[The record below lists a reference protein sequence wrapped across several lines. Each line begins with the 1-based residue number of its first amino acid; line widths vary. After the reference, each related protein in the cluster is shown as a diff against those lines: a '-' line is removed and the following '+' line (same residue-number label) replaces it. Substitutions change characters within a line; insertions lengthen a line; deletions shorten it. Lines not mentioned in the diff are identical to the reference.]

1 MWSICIIP
9 LVIIIAMTYC
19 SHKWRN
25 PTSKGIRLPPGS
37 MGLPFIG
44 ETIQFFIPSK
54 SLDLH
59 SFLKSRINKYGPLF
73 QTSLVGRSVVVSSD
87 PDISHFIL
95 QQEGKLVELWYM
107 DSFVRLVG
115 LSGSVK
121 DGSCIIAGSIHK
133 RLKKLVFDQFGP
145 QNLKAKLLPQL
156 QEMINQALLNWT
168 TQNFVELKHACTV
181 MIINFTMSHLFG
193 YDPVKY
199 GEIQAEEFT
208 HFFEGLMSLP
218 LNIPGTTYHR
228 CLKKQK
234 STLKIMKMMIED
246 RQAKLPE
253 ERTRGDF
260 LELIVEDMKNNNLLT
275 SDLISY
281 MMFGLLLATFETIST
296 TLTLTVML
304 LTQHPLVVQ
313 ELERENKEIVQKRSV
328 ETAMTWEEFRSLT
341 FTKQV
346 INEVLRMGNFVPGF
360 LRRAIK
366 DIQIK
371 EYTIPEGWTIM
382 VVPSAIHLNPETYTD
397 PFVFNPWRW
406 KHLAENNV
414 TSAKNFIPFG
424 EGIRLCPGAEFSK
437 VLLTLF
443 LNVLA
448 TKYSWSQVKP
458 GEIIRAPTMGFGKGY
473 YIKVAEKSI

>member
-1 MWSICIIP
+1 
-9 LVIIIAMTYC
+9 
-19 SHKWRN
+19 
-25 PTSKGIRLPPGS
+25 
-37 MGLPFIG
+37 
-44 ETIQFFIPSK
+44 
-54 SLDLH
+54 
-59 SFLKSRINKYGPLF
+59 
-73 QTSLVGRSVVVSSD
+73 
-87 PDISHFIL
+87 
-95 QQEGKLVELWYM
+95 
-107 DSFVRLVG
+107 
-115 LSGSVK
+115 
-121 DGSCIIAGSIHK
+121 
-133 RLKKLVFDQFGP
+133 
-145 QNLKAKLLPQL
+145 
-156 QEMINQALLNWT
+156 
-168 TQNFVELKHACTV
+168 
-181 MIINFTMSHLFG
+181 
-193 YDPVKY
+193 
-199 GEIQAEEFT
+199 
-208 HFFEGLMSLP
+208 
-218 LNIPGTTYHR
+218 
-228 CLKKQK
+228 
-234 STLKIMKMMIED
+234 MKMMIED

-260 LELIVEDMKNNNLLT
+260 LEHIVEDMKTNNLLT

-304 LTQHPLVVQ
+304 LTQHPLLVQ
-313 ELERENKEIVQKRSV
+313 ELERENKEIVQKRRNV
-328 ETAMTWEEFRSLT
+328 ETGMTWEEFRSLT

-406 KHLAENNV
+406 KDLAENNV

-437 VLLTLF
+437 VLMTLF

>member
-73 QTSLVGRSVVVSSD
+73 KTSLVGRSVVVSSD

-145 QNLKAKLLPQL
+145 QNLKTKLLPQL
-156 QEMINQALLNWT
+156 QEIINQALLNWT

-181 MIINFTMSHLFG
+181 
-193 YDPVKY
+193 
-199 GEIQAEEFT
+199 
-208 HFFEGLMSLP
+208 
-218 LNIPGTTYHR
+218 
-228 CLKKQK
+228 KQK
-234 STLKIMKMMIED
+234 SSLKIMKMMIED

-328 ETAMTWEEFRSLT
+328 ETGMTWEEFRSLT

-382 VVPSAIHLNPETYTD
+382 VVPSAIHLNPEMYTD

-406 KHLAENNV
+406 KDLAENNV

-424 EGIRLCPGAEFSK
+424 GGIRQCPGAEFSQ
-437 VLLTLF
+437 VLMTLF